1 MSKFRCAVRKL
12 TEHLTNE
19 DVEGMKFL
27 CEGAIP
33 TGRLEAAHDA
43 LTLFRTLEEHDR
55 LSPNN
60 LYFLNSLLDGIGKIQ
75 LMAVLTEEAQSLPS
89 SSRAPPARAEPLDY
103 RAILNHIAT
112 RLTEGDIKQIL
123 YLFPELNAPRMH
135 EALGGNAR
143 EFLLHL
149 ERRQII
155 APESLEK
162 LRWGLNEVGR
172 VDLAQFID
180 ECDIIHRQSFGR
192 TIFLG
197 HQNTAP
203 QGNFTP
209 TRGNCV
215 LRIHDTKCNPHYNIL

>member
-1 MSKFRCAVRKL
+1 MSKFRSAVRKL

-27 CEGAIP
+27 CEGVIP
-33 TGRLEAAHDA
+33 TGRLETVHDA
-43 LTLFRTLEEHDR
+43 LTLFQTLEEHDR
-55 LSPNN
+55 LSANN

-75 LMAVLTEEAQSLPS
+75 LMTVLTEEIESLPS
-89 SSRAPPARAEPLDY
+89 SSRAPPVRAEPLDY

-123 YLFPELNAPRMH
+123 YLFPELNAPRIH

-143 EFLLHL
+143 EFLLIL

-155 APESLEK
+155 APENLEK
-162 LRWGLNEVGR
+162 LRWALNEVGR
-172 VDLAQFID
+172 VDLARFID
-180 ECDIIHRQSFGR
+180 ECDIIHQQSFGR
-192 TIFLG
+192 SIFGG
-197 HQNTAP
+197 HQNTPP
-203 QGNFTP
+203 QRNIPP

-215 LRIHDTKCNPHYNIL
+215 KRILVCVLKEGHKM